1 MSKVCYTYDAVA
13 RIEEERSHLLAGQ
26 RHGKRGSYDV
36 YEHPKHEK
44 EKLLTRFL
52 GSRVWE
58 TFEEA
63 KNAMEDGGEEGTARH
78 RRLRRPEGA
87 HKERPAAGAADVGRI
102 GAIKLGRHD
111 CHGRDDSGTP

>member
-1 MSKVCYTYDAVA
+1 MSNKFCFTYDSAA
-13 RIEEERSHLLAGQ
+13 RIEEERSHLKAGE

-36 YEHPKHEK
+36 YEHPKHGQ

-63 KNAMEDGGEEGTARH
+63 KKAMDDGGEEGQAVYKVRADYVKDTQPARD
-78 RRLRRPEGA
+78 G
-87 HKERPAAGAADVGRI
+87 KS
-102 GAIKLGRHD
+102 GRHLLRWAELVD
-111 CHGRDDSGTP
+111 I